1 MTTHLRKPD
10 WIKIKLNTTED
21 TSTIRRDL
29 RERGLTTV
37 CEEARCP
44 NLHECWSHHRTA
56 TFMILGNT
64 CTRNCRFCAVKT
76 GKPEAPD
83 ESEPD
88 RIASSIE
95 KLNIAHAVLTMVSRD
110 DLPDGGAR
118 YLAAAGKAIHH
129 RLPETTVEYL
139 SSDMM
144 GNAESIEILIE
155 SQPEILGHNIETVRR
170 LTPLVRARSDYNRSL
185 DFLRTA
191 RRLNKKI
198 LLKSSIMLGLGE
210 EMDEILTTLRDIHET
225 GCSIVN
231 MGQYLQPTRHHLPVK
246 KYWHPEEFDLLTEKA
261 EDIGFSK
268 VVAGPMV
275 RSSYH
280 AGNQFPANTT
290 ESLLVERGGRSSREA

>member
-10 WIKIKLNTTED
+10 WLKIKLKTTED

-56 TFMILGNT
+56 TFMILGDT

-76 GKPEAPD
+76 GDPEDPD
-83 ESEPD
+83 ASEPD

-95 KLNIAHAVLTMVSRD
+95 KLSISHAVITMVSRD

-118 YLAAAGKAIHH
+118 YLAATGTAIHH

-144 GNAESIEILIE
+144 GKAESIEILIE
-155 SQPEILGHNIETVRR
+155 SKPEILGHNIETVRS

-191 RRLNKKI
+191 RRLDKKI

-210 EMDEILTTLRDIHET
+210 EMDEILTTLKDIRET
-225 GCSIVN
+225 GCDILN
-231 MGQYLQPTRHHLPVK
+231 IGQYLQPTRHHLPVK
-246 KYWHPEEFDLLTEKA
+246 KYWHPEDFDLLAEKA
-261 EDIGFSK
+261 GDMGFGK
-268 VVAGPMV
+268 VVAGPLV

-280 AGNQFPANTT
+280 AGIPFATNTI
-290 ESLLVERGGRSSREA
+290 GGLQSGLQGTGEN